1 MLFQIGE
8 GKGSQEITLNEWL
21 MQRPKWSE
29 GTRTAQIWR
38 KSILGTET
46 YKTNPWDGIEIGRF
60 KDELK
65 WHYTWRTM
73 SKGEKRRSKERGK
86 GRQGPWK
93 EFEFY
98 LEGNS
103 IPLNHK
109 WGWGVCGFIWHTVGK
124 VWLLHREWIIG
135 VRNGS
140 KADSSESSFGSLGLG
155 DGRVHV
161 VKATTEQIRKSFP
174 RTKELNARVSV
185 WEGIRWTPLT
195 PLSYRWEKLRLGEPK

>member
-29 GTRTAQIWR
+29 GTRTVQIWR

-46 YKTNPWDGIEIGRF
+46 YKTNPWDGTEIGRF

-65 WHYTWRTM
+65 WHYTWSTV
-73 SKGEKRRSKERGK
+73 SKGEKRRSKERSK
-86 GRQGPWK
+86 GRQGLWK

-98 LEGNS
+98 PEGIS

-109 WGWGVCGFIWHTVGK
+109 WGWRVCNLIWHTVGK
-124 VWLLHREWIIG
+124 IWLLDREWIIG
-135 VRNGS
+135 IRKGS
-140 KADSSESSFGSLGLG
+140 KAVSSEKLIWFPGFG
-155 DGRVHV
+155 
-161 VKATTEQIRKSFP
+161 
-174 RTKELNARVSV
+174 
-185 WEGIRWTPLT
+185 
-195 PLSYRWEKLRLGEPK
+195 RWERYMW